1 MGVPRV
7 NTYTPTWFEL
17 FMTTLDPAQTERE
30 TEFLTRQLPLPEYRR
45 VLDLCCGTGR
55 HAHALARRGYEVV
68 GVDRDGLAVEEA
80 RLQATTGCLFLQGDM
95 RDLGPISGP
104 FDAVT
109 ILWQSFGYFDDE
121 TNAAVLDEVRG
132 KLRPGGRL
140 ILDVYHQD
148 FFERHQGEGQFER
161 GGLTVREHKRM
172 DGPRL
177 RVDLTYGEGRTGDAF
192 DWRLYTPGELRDL
205 AHSRGFTSLLACSGF
220 DEERPASA
228 DVPRMQL
235 VFVREGEGNPASSPT

>member
-1 MGVPRV
+1 MR
-7 NTYTPTWFEL
+7 
-17 FMTTLDPAQTERE
+17 TLDPVQTERE
-30 TEFLTRQLPLPEYRR
+30 TEFLARQLPLPEYRH

-68 GVDRDGLAVEEA
+68 GVDRGGLAVEEA
-80 RLQATTGCLFLQGDM
+80 RMQAPTGCLFLQEDL
-95 RDLGPISGP
+95 RDIGGVPGP

-109 ILWQSFGYFDDE
+109 ILWQSFGYFDED
-121 TNAAVLDEVRG
+121 TNAAVLHEVHA

-140 ILDVYHQD
+140 ILDVYHRG
-148 FFERHQGEGQFER
+148 FFERHQGEQAFER
-161 GGLTVREHKRM
+161 GGLPVREHKRM

-177 RVDLTYGEGRTGDAF
+177 RVDLTYGEGRTGDSF
-192 DWRLYTPGELRDL
+192 DWRLYTPEELRDL
-205 AHSRGFTSLLACSGF
+205 ARSRGFTCLLTCTGF

-235 VFVREGEGNPASSPT
+235 VFVREGEENSTLSPT